1 LQTSSTPTGEVADRL
16 NEGRQRSH
24 ALEPEKG
31 PISRMTPQQLH
42 IGCAGWAI
50 PKQYKSLFP
59 QSGSHLERYAQ
70 RLTAVEINSSFYR
83 PHRRTTYEGWAA
95 AVPEGFAF
103 SVKAPKMI
111 THELRLLGADA
122 ALARFLGQAS
132 GLGDRLGPLLFQLPP
147 SLGFDLEAA
156 RSFFAAL
163 RACHGGAVVCEPRHP
178 DWFAPRANDLLREFR
193 ISLVAADPPIVDA
206 AAGPGGWNGLLYFRL
221 HGAPRKYYSE
231 YGPDEIERFARQLA
245 RAAGGCPAWCI
256 FDNTAAGAA
265 IRNAL
270 ALQERLREL

>member
-1 LQTSSTPTGEVADRL
+1 
-16 NEGRQRSH
+16 
-24 ALEPEKG
+24 
-31 PISRMTPQQLH
+31 MTPRQLH

-50 PKQYKSLFP
+50 SKQYKSLFP

-122 ALARFLGQAS
+122 ALARFVGQAS

-147 SLGFDLEAA
+147 SLGF
-156 RSFFAAL
+156 
-163 RACHGGAVVCEPRHP
+163 
-178 DWFAPRANDLLREFR
+178 
-193 ISLVAADPPIVDA
+193 
-206 AAGPGGWNGLLYFRL
+206 
-221 HGAPRKYYSE
+221 
-231 YGPDEIERFARQLA
+231 
-245 RAAGGCPAWCI
+245 
-256 FDNTAAGAA
+256 
-265 IRNAL
+265 
-270 ALQERLREL
+270 